1 MRNPASSKTCRPSCE
16 NRPKFSLVINTV
28 GCITVP
34 SVFFY
39 ARAVR
44 NQLCPRRSVKKSIAF
59 CARSVNGGRS
69 LSQNFF
75 RSTSVFSVHFP
86 A

>member
-39 ARAVR
+39 ARSR
-44 NQLCPRRSVKKSIAF
+44 QKSI
-59 CARSVNGGRS
+59 V
-69 LSQNFF
+69 
-75 RSTSVFSVHFP
+75 P
-86 A
+86 APLRQKKV